1 MITCIQQILGKHLLQ
16 ADRYN
21 EFIEQR
27 TKISNILS
35 DIGLEVTTEFEQ
47 DVVIEDTECFVLSEM
62 NMAQLRAFSEQVN
75 LLGNFS
81 IMCQRH

>member
-62 NMAQLRAFSEQVN
+62 NMAQLRAFSEQV
-75 LLGNFS
+75 S
-81 IMCQRH
+81 

>member
-62 NMAQLRAFSEQVN
+62 NMAQLRAFSAQVN
-75 LLGNFS
+75 
-81 IMCQRH
+81 

>member
-1 MITCIQQILGKHLLQ
+1 MLQ

-62 NMAQLRAFSEQVN
+62 NMAQLRAFSEQVS